1 MRSTNLIRIAAQAEA
16 IRIRRFAKRQI
27 TRAVLGV
34 IALIFL
40 AAALGS
46 AHAAGY
52 FGLRSVVAP
61 VFAALIVLGVDIVLC
76 LVCVVLAIGNRPSAV
91 EREAL
96 VVRRQALVHF
106 GESVALWTV
115 LTPVIRFVPRQTLY
129 TLLLAALTA
138 RNLTG
143 GNR

>member
-16 IRIRRFAKRQI
+16 IRIRKFAKRQI
-27 TRAVLGV
+27 IRAVFAV
-34 IALIFL
+34 IALIFV

-52 FGLRSVVAP
+52 FGLRYVVAP
-61 VFAALIVLGVDIVLC
+61 AFAALIIFGVDVVLC
-76 LVCVVLAIGNRPSAV
+76 VVCLVLAIGNRPGAV

-96 VVRRQALVHF
+96 MVRRQALMHF

-138 RNLTG
+138 RNLASG
-143 GNR
+143 DR